1 MSNQE
6 PYEGGSVGLLEIV
19 DMMCSVTETLAG
31 IVRKQA
37 TLIEQEKIAGA
48 AFDDLTEAR
57 RQAEN
62 DLDMIEMKMRRL

>member
-6 PYEGGSVGLLEIV
+6 LYEGGSGGLLEIV

-37 TLIEQEKIAGA
+37 ILIEQEKIAGA
-48 AFDDLTEAR
+48 AFDDITETR

-62 DLDMIEMKMRRL
+62 DLDTIKMKMRRL